1 MKPGARDAFVAAFL
15 LLAFVFL
22 AWFNWSKP
30 RILVLHSFDEEVRSV
45 VKADEGIRRILAT
58 NRQPVSMRWHYLSMN
73 RLADEAGRQVAAS
86 TAKRRIEQFDPD
98 IIVAVDDE
106 AQQYVARHYTG
117 QVKTRVIFTA
127 IDRAP
132 KDYGYAAQHNVTG
145 ISEVLPLDAIRETLL
160 HLRGGA
166 AARVAVLTSAMPTGL
181 GRMQQL
187 RSFDWAPHTLVA
199 LDATP
204 HFAAWQKIAGDMA
217 QRADVILVLSHHGL
231 QRSASDTRLVP
242 GAEIVAWLNEQVLAL
257 PVGTSADYVEDG
269 GMLAIY
275 PSSLEMGELA
285 IHYALDWLRTGT
297 NAGLP
302 FIYSAH
308 FRVGARESLLRQRNL
323 RLPRIYRAAAHLEQ
337 LYYP

>member
-1 MKPGARDAFVAAFL
+1 MKRGARDAFVAAFL
-15 LLAFVFL
+15 LLAFVLL

-30 RILVLHSFDEEVRSV
+30 RILVLHSFDDEVRSV

-58 NRQPVSMRWHYLSMN
+58 NRQPVSMRWHYLGMN

-86 TAKRRIEQFDPD
+86 TAQRRIEQFDPD

-106 AQQYVARHYTG
+106 AQQYVARHYAG
-117 QVKTRVIFTA
+117 QAKTRVVFTA
-127 IDRAP
+127 IDRDP

-166 AARVAVLTSAMPTGL
+166 AARIAVLTSAMPTGL
-181 GRMQQL
+181 GRMEQL
-187 RSFDWAPHTLVA
+187 RAFDWAPHTLVA
-199 LDATP
+199 LDASP
-204 HFAAWQKIAGDMA
+204 YFAAWQKIAGDMA
-217 QRADVILVLSHHGL
+217 QRADVILILSHHGL
-231 QRSASDTRLVP
+231 QRSASDSELVP
-242 GAEIVAWLNEQVLAL
+242 GNEIVAWLNAHALAL

-285 IHYALDWLRTGT
+285 MHYALDWLRTGT

-302 FIYSAH
+302 FIDSAH

-323 RLPRIYRAAAHLEQ
+323 GLPRIYREAAHLEQ